1 MLFAAF
7 CMVKDGIL
15 DTHPNPPQG
24 RELDCYVL
32 LCLLMYETLL
42 QVRLSVMCFGGF
54 AICRKEL

>member
-1 MLFAAF
+1 MQFMAF
-7 CMVKDGIL
+7 CKVKDGIL

-54 AICRKEL
+54 AIRRKVI